1 MPRRVKPFQPAGALR
16 FFARGTDNRAMT
28 IQPERPGVL
37 DVTIRID
44 LTGPARDAALV
55 ATRLAAA
62 LDGLASVDVTPARRP
77 AASHLRLVPDPV
89 LHIETGSRRAILLG
103 RHLELTRLEF
113 DLLRFLRAHPD
124 RVFTRTAL
132 KTALWPRQDGNDRTV
147 DVHVRKLRAKLAPHL
162 DPITT
167 VRGIGYRFEGTA
179 PVALT

>member
-1 MPRRVKPFQPAGALR
+1 
-16 FFARGTDNRAMT
+16 MT
-28 IQPERPGVL
+28 IQPDRPEVL

-44 LTGPARDAALV
+44 LTGSPGDAGFV
-55 ATRLAAA
+55 AERLATA
-62 LDGLASVDVTPARRP
+62 LDGLASVDVFPARPRP
-77 AASHLRLVPDPV
+77 KLVPVPL
-89 LHIETGSRRAILLG
+89 LHVETGSRRAILLG
-103 RHLELTRLEF
+103 RDLELTRLEF

-132 KTALWPRQDGNDRTV
+132 KSALWPRQDGNDRTV

-167 VRGIGYRFEGTA
+167 VRGIGYRFEGSA

>member
-1 MPRRVKPFQPAGALR
+1 
-16 FFARGTDNRAMT
+16 MT

-44 LTGPARDAALV
+44 LSGPARDAALV
-55 ATRLAAA
+55 AARLASA
-62 LDGLASVDVTPARRP
+62 LDGLASVDVFPAR
-77 AASHLRLVPDPV
+77 SHLKLVPDAL

-113 DLLRFLRAHPD
+113 DLLRYLGAHPD
-124 RVFTRTAL
+124 QVFTRAAL
-132 KTALWPRQDGNDRTV
+132 KTALWPRQDGGDRTV

-167 VRGIGYRFEGTA
+167 VRGIGYRFESSA

>member
-1 MPRRVKPFQPAGALR
+1 M
-16 FFARGTDNRAMT
+16 M
-28 IQPERPGVL
+28 IQPERPAEVL

-44 LTGPARDAALV
+44 LTGPVRDAALL
-55 ATRLAAA
+55 AARLATA
-62 LDGLASVDVTPARRP
+62 LDGLASVDIATARP
-77 AASHLRLVPDPV
+77 HLTLVPDP
-89 LHIETGSRRAILLG
+89 LLRIETGSRRAILLG

-147 DVHVRKLRAKLAPHL
+147 DVHVRKVRAKLAPHL

-167 VRGIGYRFEGTA
+167 VRGIGYRFEGSA